1 MLLHLLYWKWTLPIT
16 RPHGVIHSPVSVKRW
31 FTFWTVKAQW
41 KNGTGVHL
49 SWLLRFCTF
58 EFSKYLTSLSAG
70 SFMVLPPEH
79 APYSWFLLTYVSGWT
94 LSYVADDAE
103 CLWKQ
108 TCFSCMLSTSFRTF
122 LCNMIEIRNHSF
134 NIIIQVSLIQLHD
147 RVKPQGVVSP
157 GMFLKTE
164 LFCYLVLCVNVCV
177 CVCVCVC
184 AQSCP
189 TLCDPMDSSPPDS
202 SVRGI
207 FQARILGCHFLL
219 QGIFLTQGSNPSLL
233 HLLHWQWIPVVLP
246 GKPNLML

>member
-108 TCFSCMLSTSFRTF
+108 TCFSRMLSTSFRTF

-184 AQSCP
+184 
-189 TLCDPMDSSPPDS
+189 
-202 SVRGI
+202 SV
-207 FQARILGCHFLL
+207 L
-219 QGIFLTQGSNPSLL
+219 SYSLRP
-233 HLLHWQWIPVVLP
+233 HGQ
-246 GKPNLML
+246 

>member
-31 FTFWTVKAQW
+31 FTFWTVKAQR

-108 TCFSCMLSTSFRTF
+108 TCFSRMLSTSFRTF

-164 LFCYLVLCVNVCV
+164 LFCYLVLGVNVCV

-184 AQSCP
+184 VLSPVLLFATPWTVAHQTPLCVEFSRQEYWVAISYSRGSSWPRDQTRVSCIS
-189 TLCDPMDSSPPDS
+189 CIGSE
-202 SVRGI
+202 
-207 FQARILGCHFLL
+207 FQ
-219 QGIFLTQGSNPSLL
+219 
-233 HLLHWQWIPVVLP
+233 
-246 GKPNLML
+246 